1 MKIVGRQRAAVQIDL
16 TPLVDVVFILLVF
29 VLLAASFSRQPAVAV
44 ALPHADGARPVTSE
58 ALVVTIERDGG
69 TWLDGAKISAKAL
82 PSALK
87 QRRAAHQALLVRAD
101 GAVALERAVL
111 VLDAGRS
118 AGFAQLSIATQ
129 RHPAERSAQ

>member
-29 VLLAASFSRQPAVAV
+29 VLLAASFARQPAVAV
-44 ALPHADGARPVTSE
+44 SLPHASGARPVTTE
-58 ALVVTIERDGG
+58 ALVVTIERDGA
-69 TWLDGAKISAKAL
+69 TWLDGTKISPAAL
-82 PSALK
+82 TAALK
-87 QRRAAHQALLVRAD
+87 QRRSAHRALLVRAD

-118 AGFAQLSIATQ
+118 AGFGQLSIATRRQ
-129 RHPAERSAQ
+129 PAGRTAP